1 MAGLCIVYT
10 TNYHFCLYMTGL
22 MWQLPPPVQA
32 VEDVMETAE
41 EEDEEAEY
49 DSAGSGGTRAPV
61 VSLSTQT

>member
-1 MAGLCIVYT
+1 
-10 TNYHFCLYMTGL
+10 MTEL
-22 MWQLPPPVQA
+22 IRQLPPPVQA